1 MIFNL
6 FSTSILKVVKR
17 PSKLKKELGM
27 KVAEASLAKAIGRAI
42 SKRRIEKSITQAV
55 VAERLNIGN
64 EAVSR
69 MERGTV
75 IPTVARLIEL
85 ATIFECSVSDLL
97 TETSTRAADQ
107 ERTMHIKLD
116 NLLDVDRAVLLEVL
130 EKLATHL
137 SGRKSSS

>member
-1 MIFNL
+1 
-6 FSTSILKVVKR
+6 
-17 PSKLKKELGM
+17 M

-116 NLLDVDRAVLLEVL
+116 NLLDVDRAVLLDVL